1 MGRFFVLCLLFI
13 PVFFLP
19 GNASALING
28 QVWATGAL
36 NSALDPSAGPPEG
49 LKPSALFTVPEVN
62 FSSILAGVTF
72 DAFLGKPDW
81 NEKSFNNFKPSDP
94 MFTSTAGTGK
104 ATEGIFFRFEI
115 PLTVTSKTMPITII
129 YDDGFAY
136 YLISEK
142 PIQEVIGIIEKP
154 LQLTFPANADP
165 GEYFFA
171 NLNFGALNDTDSHTI
186 IFRTPEPGTLLLLGL
201 GLIVVGILRRRG

>member
-1 MGRFFVLCLLFI
+1 MGRLIVLCLI
-13 PVFFLP
+13 FLSVLSFP

-28 QVWATGAL
+28 QVWATDAL
-36 NSALDPSAGPPEG
+36 NSALDPSTGPPAG
-49 LKPSALFTVPEVN
+49 LEPSAKFTVSDIN

-81 NEKSFNNFKPSDP
+81 DEKSFNNFKPSDP

-136 YLISEK
+136 YLFSKE
-142 PIQEVIGIIEKP
+142 PIQEASGIIEKP
-154 LQLTFPANADP
+154 LQLTFPANAAP

-171 NLNFGALNDTDSHTI
+171 TLNFGALNDTDSHTI

-201 GLIVVGILRRRG
+201 GLIVVGVLRRRG

>member
-1 MGRFFVLCLLFI
+1 MGRFFVLCLLLI
-13 PVFFLP
+13 LVFFLP

-28 QVWATGAL
+28 QVWSTGAL
-36 NSALDPSAGPPEG
+36 KSALDPSTGPPAG
-49 LKPSALFTVPEVN
+49 LEPSAKFTVSDIN
-62 FSSILAGVTF
+62 FSSIIGEVSF
-72 DAFLGKPDW
+72 DAFLGKPEWD
-81 NEKSFNNFKPSDP
+81 EKSFNNFKPSDP

-136 YLISEK
+136 YLFSEE
-142 PIQEVIGIIEKP
+142 PIHEASGIIEKR
-154 LQLTFPANADP
+154 LLLTFPANADP

-171 NLNFGALNDTDSHTI
+171 TLNFGALNDTDSHTI

-201 GLIVVGILRRRG
+201 GLIVVGVLRRRG